1 MVNNTNNMPN
11 MRKNAPRQNVR
22 MASDNTNRNNSSQ
35 ARCAE
40 LMNAIMEASFYAQDL
55 KLYLDTH
62 PDDTRAVEMYN
73 EANRQYKAC
82 LAAFEESFY
91 PLTPLSAGQNGVW
104 DWPEGVWPPRN

>member
-1 MVNNTNNMPN
+1 MVNNVNSMH
-11 MRKNAPRQNVR
+11 RNASMQNAR
-22 MASDNTNRNNSSQ
+22 RAPGNSQ
-35 ARCAE
+35 ASCNE

-62 PDDTRAVEMYN
+62 PNDTRAVEMYN

-82 LAAFEESFY
+82 LAAFEDSFY

-104 DWPEGVWPPRN
+104 NWPEGIWPPRN